1 MKTHE
6 NLIDALDSELVIA
19 LSADTRRRQHAA
31 PAIKAAALQSA
42 ADQARA
48 ALNKRDAEMEAS
60 YHQRA
65 GRLTQLGKLAKDAK
79 DRLAIAVAALGV
91 PPLDLTGP
99 DAKPLRGERK
109 EAAKRAWSLLV
120 EQARKDAPVGAG
132 DALDRARA
140 DLANVNAERSV
151 LFGQAID
158 LRYDLDPEGGRFIRS
173 ARYHQYGVGMLAL
186 DPADIVSEAIELCYR
201 DERALTVITIGWDD
215 GGAPRELTVPTIGA
229 MYRNIWKAH
238 RLALNRFRQ
247 SKKGLTTLYSLDALK
262 EAGVEPGEHFDHY
275 GFEYGD
281 VPVTR
286 DGRGMRVQDAS
297 ASRRALREAAWR
309 EAQED
314 THDEATMRERM
325 TWADKS
331 ASVPNVL
338 RVAVKMLAAGATL
351 DATARKLGI
360 RPTSLEATI
369 RSHEWAA
376 TA

>member
-1 MKTHE
+1 MVLATKGKAMNKHE
-6 NLIDALDSELVIA
+6 NLLDALDSELIVA

-31 PAIKAAALQSA
+31 PALKAAALQSA

-48 ALNKRDAEMEAS
+48 ALDERDAEEEAS

-65 GRLTQLGKLAKDAK
+65 GRLAQLGKLAK
-79 DRLAIAVAALGV
+79 
-91 PPLDLTGP
+91 
-99 DAKPLRGERK
+99 
-109 EAAKRAWSLLV
+109 AAKEGYAEAYAECMAQEGWT
-120 EQARKDAPVGAG
+120 KDDAEG
-132 DALDRARA
+132 DGIVKRFAA
-140 DLANVNAERSV
+140 DLANINAERSV

-158 LRYDLDPEGGRFIRS
+158 LRFDLDPEGGRFIRS

-186 DPADIVSEAIELCYR
+186 DPADIVSEAVELCYR
-201 DERALTVITIGWDD
+201 DERALTIVTIGWDE
-215 GGAPRELTVPTIGA
+215 GKPRELTVPTVGA
-229 MYRNIWKAH
+229 MYRNVKKAH

-247 SKKGLTTLYSLDALK
+247 SKKGLTALYSLDALK
-262 EAGVEPGEHFDHY
+262 DAGVEPGEHFDHY

-325 TWADKS
+325 GWADKS
-331 ASVPNVL
+331 SGVPNVL

-369 RSHEWAA
+369 RQHDWAA